1 MNEIYAAIFTRLN
14 SQITEYPIFD
24 YVPQDQQYPYIQVG
38 ELDAANDDTQTNIG
52 YNSTI
57 VIMAFADYKGYKDIN
72 AMSELIFNA
81 LHRYVMP
88 DTATYGISTIHREFY
103 TTVVGSSGVSK
114 MANVRQG
121 ISRYRIIF
129 EVLPPPS

>member
-1 MNEIYAAIFTRLN
+1 MNEIYAAIFARLN

-38 ELDAANDDTQTNIG
+38 GLDAANDDTQTNIG

-57 VIMAFADYKGYKDIN
+57 VIMAYADYKGYK
-72 AMSELIFNA
+72 
-81 LHRYVMP
+81 
-88 DTATYGISTIHREFY
+88 EFY
-103 TTVVGSSGVSK
+103 TTAVGSSGVSK